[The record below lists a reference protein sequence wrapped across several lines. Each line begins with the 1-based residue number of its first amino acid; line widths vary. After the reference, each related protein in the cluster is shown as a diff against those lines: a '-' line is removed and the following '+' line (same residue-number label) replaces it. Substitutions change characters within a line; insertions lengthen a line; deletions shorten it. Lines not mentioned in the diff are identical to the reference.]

1 MGAENFFALFLLP
14 IVPVGGAIWSTTK
27 PQRGVIYQPRA
38 SGPQGRA
45 ALGTSPPPNH
55 PSPVKGA
62 T

>member
-27 PQRGVIYQPRA
+27 PQRGVTYQPRA

-45 ALGTSPPPNH
+45 ALGETDYKFEPCEG
-55 PSPVKGA
+55 V